1 MENETL
7 SPEKRVRWLSK
18 VYFGVLDSPVHDVN
32 PFEDIPP
39 FLDATVGQLAW
50 KIGSETVKES
60 KSVFCKHLMRVLA
73 LYDFHIPEEEIML
86 CINNDGMKNRDVV
99 SHFASVGKF
108 QL

>member
-7 SPEKRVRWLSK
+7 SPEKKVRWLSK

-32 PFEDIPP
+32 PFEEIPP
-39 FLDATVGQLAW
+39 FLDATVGQLSW

-60 KSVFCKHLMRVLA
+60 KITFCKHLIRVLS
-73 LYDFHIPEEEIML
+73 LYEFHIPEEEIMS

-99 SHFASVGKF
+99 AHFASAGKF
-108 QL
+108 Q

>member
-18 VYFGVLDSPVHDVN
+18 VYFGVLDSPAHDVN

-50 KIGSETVKES
+50 KIGSESIQES
-60 KSVFCKHLMRVLA
+60 KSTFCKHLSRVLA
-73 LYDFHIPEEEIML
+73 LYDIYIPEEEIMV
-86 CINNDGMKNRDVV
+86 CINNDKMQNRDVV
-99 SHFASVGKF
+99 SHFASIGKF
-108 QL
+108 Q